1 MGNII
6 SNELKRDMVHL
17 RDHDD
22 FKRALGA
29 TGELLEA
36 YARAEQLR
44 VQRQEQK
51 MKERRQS
58 RQSEEVDPL
67 RIPPANRF
75 GYSGLDPMQP
85 NGRSASAR
93 GPRERETLYAVR
105 NVDCR

>member
-6 SNELKRDMVHL
+6 SNEFKRDMVHL

-44 VQRQEQK
+44 VQRKEQK
-51 MKERRQS
+51 MKEHRQS
-58 RQSEEVDPL
+58 RHLAEADQGPSHNYEHPGQ
-67 RIPPANRF
+67 RSMPPNHRK
-75 GYSGLDPMQP
+75 
-85 NGRSASAR
+85 ASAR
-93 GPRERETLYAVR
+93 RPRGREMLQSVR
-105 NVDCR
+105 NDHCH

>member
-44 VQRQEQK
+44 VQRKEQK
-51 MKERRQS
+51 MKEHRQS
-58 RQSEEVDPL
+58 RQSGEADQRRLSGPSHNYEHPGQ
-67 RIPPANRF
+67 RSMPPNHRK
-75 GYSGLDPMQP
+75 
-85 NGRSASAR
+85 ASAR
-93 GPRERETLYAVR
+93 RPRT
-105 NVDCR
+105 